1 MEYKADVR
9 INEPFYLLRQSL
21 ELVNIAK
28 QHKNPSPLIYASLE
42 CRIAL
47 EIMDLNLILS
57 TVKPE
62 DREQIMEDSKP
73 KNGID
78 RVNRRV
84 GSLKHKYQLF
94 FQAIHELYDFDNKYY
109 DYKKSKDLQYKLS
122 TYIHSYHMTNK
133 ELEFDSENMQNC
145 IKLIEDV
152 DCFIKTSLPL
162 KDNVYIILGVE
173 IETLPDEDKIV
184 LNEWKNS
191 NSMEYFD
198 LKKRLS
204 ANLKFRRK
212 K

>member
-1 MEYKADVR
+1 
-9 INEPFYLLRQSL
+9 
-21 ELVNIAK
+21 
-28 QHKNPSPLIYASLE
+28 
-42 CRIAL
+42 
-47 EIMDLNLILS
+47 MDLNLILS